1 MDWLWQ
7 QLQREWGLIR
17 QVPLLFC
24 SAWMLGLIATWVLV
38 EKLYRSRLEARD
50 DLLRGYQQKL
60 GLGPFKKRAY
70 SRLKNLELKNKAAE
84 LAQNIR
90 AFTAMSGSQISAEPE
105 KFSKFWPYVASQY
118 SNDFK
123 VASILLRDE
132 ILTRLS
138 QNARGTYQ
146 KSDPKG
152 TMAFV
157 YQSPVHIDGMEMVAD
172 DLDKLAK
179 ILPS

>member
-1 MDWLWQ
+1 MDGVWQ
-7 QLQREWGLIR
+7 QLQREWGVIR

-24 SAWMLGLIATWVLV
+24 STWMLGLIATWALV

-70 SRLKNLELKNKAAE
+70 SRLKNLELKNKAIE
-84 LAQNIR
+84 LAQSIR
-90 AFTAMSGSQISAEPE
+90 AFTAMADSQISAESAN
-105 KFSKFWPYVASQY
+105 FSSFWPYVASQY

-123 VASILLRDE
+123 VASVLLRDE

-138 QNARGTYQ
+138 QSAGAIYQ

-152 TMAFV
+152 MMAFV
-157 YQSPVHIDGMEMVAD
+157 YQNPVHTHSMEMVAD

-179 ILPS
+179 MLPS